1 LCAKLEKVFFS
12 GVGVAILA
20 GRRLL
25 SAVGPVNQVI
35 AALLL
40 HFHSQITQPA
50 VVWRG
55 VVPGSV

>member
-1 LCAKLEKVFFS
+1 VFFS